1 MGNTVSRGSLV
12 RVMVLATVF
21 ALALSLPALANDSLL
36 DTIQRKGK
44 MIVGIQT
51 SAPPA
56 SMVNAKGQVEGFE
69 VDVAKAI
76 GRRLGVSVEFKQLT
90 DATRIPSV
98 QQGATDIVIA
108 TMTHTRERD
117 KVVDFSIT
125 YFVTGQRILVPSG
138 SPIKTI
144 DDLAGKK
151 VGTARGSTSEQ
162 NIREA
167 QPKARILS
175 YDDSATAFVALQRG
189 AVDAIS
195 TDESVL
201 LSLKAN
207 AKNPSAWQV
216 VGPYFSYEPFGIAM
230 RQDDSK
236 LRDAINSALMEMWE
250 SGEFEHI
257 YNRWYGPETKYEL
270 PLNFRMELWP

>member
-12 RVMVLATVF
+12 RVMILATVF

-117 KVVDFSIT
+117 KVV
-125 YFVTGQRILVPSG
+125 
-138 SPIKTI
+138 
-144 DDLAGKK
+144 
-151 VGTARGSTSEQ
+151 
-162 NIREA
+162 
-167 QPKARILS
+167 
-175 YDDSATAFVALQRG
+175 
-189 AVDAIS
+189 
-195 TDESVL
+195 
-201 LSLKAN
+201 
-207 AKNPSAWQV
+207 
-216 VGPYFSYEPFGIAM
+216 
-230 RQDDSK
+230 
-236 LRDAINSALMEMWE
+236 
-250 SGEFEHI
+250 
-257 YNRWYGPETKYEL
+257 
-270 PLNFRMELWP
+270 